1 VTKITIDDVDVTPSW
16 VEMTSVIER
25 LLVDDDFDNRHRE
38 LARTELLKMA
48 KIADAYVA
56 MKKDIKT
63 VNCEV
68 TLSD

>member
-1 VTKITIDDVDVTPSW
+1 
-16 VEMTSVIER
+16 MTSVIER